1 MHERWLGSG
10 ARSRRMRIPHRYYR
24 LGSRCRCHAH
34 GYMRR
39 LVNWPRRIKTDA
51 IADVGASGAG
61 SGAFRALLCAAR
73 ASGWPLRGTHP
84 LWAAGTAGIISHGIS
99 AAAKMFTRR
108 RAGWSSPETLRP
120 WHQSEQTHGIFAG
133 TRYFFYPVLFGYLAG
148 RLRYPMAYEYPVL
161 YPVPDYFGTRWR
173 TSTRYCIRGMS
184 TRYSTHNRYPVLY
197 PVPWRALPPHARFFR
212 GDGKRSETRYI
223 L

>member
-120 WHQSEQTHGIFAG
+120 WHQSKPTVFLQVPGTFS
-133 TRYFFYPVLFGYLAG
+133 TRYFSGTWPDDFGT
-148 RLRYPMAYEYPVL
+148 RWPTSTRYSTRYRTTL
-161 YPVPDYFGTRWR
+161 VPETRWR
-173 TSTRYCIRGMS
+173 TSTRYSTHGMS
-184 TRYSTHNRYPVLY
+184 TRYSTHYRYPVLGT
-197 PVPWRALPPHARFFR
+197 LPGTVARFAAT
-212 GDGKRSETRYI
+212 RS
-223 L
+223 LF